1 MTDAQTAIVI
11 VLGVVALAVTS
22 FFLGWELPKIYRER
36 KCAGSQWRIQF
47 PTTQKDDIR
56 RFLSVF
62 ARAFGFRDKDKL
74 KFLPDDK
81 LLDIYNK
88 RYPLKGMP
96 DALELETLSKLIK
109 KQYGIELEK
118 LWGPELT
125 LGALFRSA
133 AQPSAPAD
141 GTGSAAPLR

>member
-1 MTDAQTAIVI
+1 M
-11 VLGVVALAVTS
+11 
-22 FFLGWELPKIYRER
+22 
-36 KCAGSQWRIQF
+36 
-47 PTTQKDDIR
+47 TQKEEIR

-62 ARAFGFRDKDKL
+62 AQAFGFCNKDKL
-74 KFLPDDK
+74 KFRPDDK

-88 RYPLKGMP
+88 RYSVKGMP

-141 GTGSAAPLR
+141 AAKSAASLR